1 MRPRRPQEAQNEPK
15 EAQNEPQ
22 ESLGSANPGKYRV
35 FERPSVEKQLPE
47 GQKVPYCH
55 VL

>member
-22 ESLGSANPGKYRV
+22 EGLGSANPGKYRV
-35 FERPSVEKQLPE
+35 F
-47 GQKVPYCH
+47 
-55 VL
+55 